1 MLMVSV
7 KNLTVSF
14 GARQLFADVSLQL
27 ESGQVTALIGPNGS
41 GKTTL
46 LRTIIGEIQPEE
58 GSVWLRP
65 GARVSYLPQS
75 ASEPQP
81 GTPLALCLEAL
92 APLGLD
98 YEHEALAC
106 LGRHGISPEE
116 AGLPIESLSSGQ
128 RTRVG
133 IACATA
139 GDPDVLILDEPTN
152 HLDAAGVDALAAWI
166 KRSRAAVLVVSHDRY
181 FLDAVAD
188 YVAELATDDP
198 RQPARLRT
206 FPGNYS
212 AYRRQLQLEWESAA
226 KLYRHQESE
235 ERRLVEA
242 ARRRMEWFRQ
252 AHRAA
257 GQNDFARAR
266 AKKGA
271 TRAKAA
277 SRRLE
282 RFRASRIRKPWE
294 REKVRLDVQEASKT
308 GRRIIVAEGV
318 GAAFGRQLFEGLDL
332 SIMRGDRLGVVGPN
346 GCGKPTLLR
355 MLAAVDEPHSG
366 EVWISPSA
374 SVFYFDQ
381 NLEML
386 DVEARVDA
394 AVLDAGAGSRENAM
408 AILAALGIAK
418 RAGQLVGSLSFGERV
433 RLAFACMMAAG
444 FDVLI
449 LDEPTNN
456 LDIEAREAIEEAL
469 EAWNGT
475 LVAASHDRYFIK
487 RLCTQLLEFGL
498 EGPKMVGTEVLEKEP
513 GGGGTRAGTSA
524 VSRGDAGSP
533 SPEDRM
539 TVEHRLAVLSARLA
553 EPSLSEEEKQALTE
567 EFISLSRALRRG

>member
-7 KNLTVSF
+7 KNLSVSF
-14 GARQLFADVSLQL
+14 GARLLFVGVSLQL

-226 KLYRHQESE
+226 KLYRHQEE
-235 ERRLVEA
+235 ERRLAEA
-242 ARRRMEWFRQ
+242 ARRRMEWF
-252 AHRAA
+252 ASAPAA
-257 GQNDFARAR
+257 GQDDFARAK
-266 AKKGA
+266 AKKVA
-271 TRAKAA
+271 TRAWRRRAGWNA
-277 SRRLE
+277 SEPPASGSHGSARRSVSTFRRL
-282 RFRASRIRKPWE
+282 RKPGGVSSWPRASRGFRSTAFRGTRPVHHARRQARGRGPQRL
-294 REKVRLDVQEASKT
+294 RED
-308 GRRIIVAEGV
+308 
-318 GAAFGRQLFEGLDL
+318 
-332 SIMRGDRLGVVGPN
+332 
-346 GCGKPTLLR
+346 
-355 MLAAVDEPHSG
+355 
-366 EVWISPSA
+366 
-374 SVFYFDQ
+374 
-381 NLEML
+381 
-386 DVEARVDA
+386 DA
-394 AVLDAGAGSRENAM
+394 PQDAGR
-408 AILAALGIAK
+408 
-418 RAGQLVGSLSFGERV
+418 
-433 RLAFACMMAAG
+433 
-444 FDVLI
+444 
-449 LDEPTNN
+449 
-456 LDIEAREAIEEAL
+456 
-469 EAWNGT
+469 
-475 LVAASHDRYFIK
+475 
-487 RLCTQLLEFGL
+487 
-498 EGPKMVGTEVLEKEP
+498 
-513 GGGGTRAGTSA
+513 GG
-524 VSRGDAGSP
+524 
-533 SPEDRM
+533 
-539 TVEHRLAVLSARLA
+539 
-553 EPSLSEEEKQALTE
+553 
-567 EFISLSRALRRG
+567 